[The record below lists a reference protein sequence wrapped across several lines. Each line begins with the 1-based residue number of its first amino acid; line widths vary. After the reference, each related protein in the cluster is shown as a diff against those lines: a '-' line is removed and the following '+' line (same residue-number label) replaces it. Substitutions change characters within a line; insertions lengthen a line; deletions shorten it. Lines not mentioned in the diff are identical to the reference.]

1 MAKKIISKETNEDL
15 VEQTNFEVANCDLK
29 QIDHIN
35 IESLLR
41 VIRSQQVMLDS
52 DLAMLYG
59 DETAIRLRSQ
69 IATLNEEEL
78 SLRSQI
84 VTLND
89 ENDNL
94 KSQIVTSRTSTRLS

>member
-29 QIDHIN
+29 QIDNIN

-84 VTLND
+84 VT
-89 ENDNL
+89 
-94 KSQIVTSRTSTRLS
+94 SRTSTRLS